1 MKKLFLLFALM
12 LSPALALAGGGGACG
27 TLPKCEKAPVD
38 LHNKESLQNGAKIF
52 ISYCLGCHSAKYL
65 RYERMAQ
72 DLEIDPKLVEQYMMF
87 TTEKIGDG
95 MDTKVN
101 KKDQAKWFGNAP
113 PDLSLETRLQ
123 SPDWVYTYLL
133 NFYPDDKR
141 PWGVNNRVFKDVA
154 MPHVLD
160 SLEQDLGPDDYKV
173 AVGDLVNFMTYMAE
187 PIRTE
192 RERLGVWVLLFL
204 AIMFV
209 PVYLLN
215 KEYWKD
221 VK

>member
-1 MKKLFLLFALM
+1 MKKFFLLLTLLCTPFMAQA
-12 LSPALALAGGGGACG
+12 SGVHCG
-27 TLPKCEKAPVD
+27 ELHECEKAPVD
-38 LHNKESLQNGAKIF
+38 LHNKESLQNGAKLF
-52 ISYCLGCHSAKYL
+52 ISYCSGCHSAKYL

-72 DLEIDPKLVEQYMMF
+72 DLEIDPKLVQEYMMF
-87 TTEKIGDG
+87 TTDKIGDSI
-95 MDTKVN
+95 DPKIN

-113 PDLSLETRLQ
+113 PDLSLETRLR

-133 NFYPDDKR
+133 NFYPDAKR

-154 MPHVLD
+154 MPHVLGD
-160 SLEQDLGPDDYKV
+160 LEQDLGPEGYEE

-187 PIRTE
+187 PIQTQRQA
-192 RERLGVWVLLFL
+192 LGIWVLLFL
-204 AIMFV
+204 AVLFV

-221 VK
+221 IK

>member
-160 SLEQDLGPDDYKV
+160 SLEQDLGPEDYKV

>member
-1 MKKLFLLFALM
+1 MKKFLLMLALLVSPVFALA
-12 LSPALALAGGGGACG
+12 SGGGCG
-27 TLPKCEKAPVD
+27 DLPHCHKAPID
-38 LHNKESLQNGAKIF
+38 LKNKESLQNGVKLF

-72 DLEIDPKLVEQYMMF
+72 DLSIDPKLVAEYMMF
-87 TTEKIGDG
+87 TTDKIGDP
-95 MDTKVN
+95 MDPKFN
-101 KKDQAKWFGNAP
+101 QKEQAKWFGNAP
-113 PDLSLETRLQ
+113 PDLSLETRLR

-133 NFYPDDKR
+133 NFYPDAKR

-154 MPHVLD
+154 MPHVLGD
-160 SLEQDLGPDDYKV
+160 LEQELGPEGYEE
-173 AVGDLVNFMTYMAE
+173 AVGDLTNFMTYMAE

-192 RERLGVWVLLFL
+192 RERLGIFVLLFL
-204 AIMFV
+204 ALLFV

>member
-1 MKKLFLLFALM
+1 
-12 LSPALALAGGGGACG
+12 
-27 TLPKCEKAPVD
+27 
-38 LHNKESLQNGAKIF
+38 
-52 ISYCLGCHSAKYL
+52 
-65 RYERMAQ
+65 
-72 DLEIDPKLVEQYMMF
+72 
-87 TTEKIGDG
+87 
-95 MDTKVN
+95 
-101 KKDQAKWFGNAP
+101 
-113 PDLSLETRLQ
+113 LSLETRLR

-154 MPHVLD
+154 MPHVLTNM
-160 SLEQDLGPDDYKV
+160 EQELGPEGYEE

-187 PIRTE
+187 PSRTE
-192 RERLGVWVLLFL
+192 RESLGWWVLAFL
-204 AIMFV
+204 AILFV

>member
-1 MKKLFLLFALM
+1 MKKFFLLFALL
-12 LSPALALAGGGGACG
+12 LSPVMAMASGGGGCG
-27 TLPKCEKAPVD
+27 EVHCEHAPVD
-38 LHNKESLQNGAKIF
+38 LHNKESLQNGAKVF

-72 DLEIDPKLVEQYMMF
+72 DLEIDPKLVAEYMMF
-87 TTEKIGDG
+87 TTEKIGDP
-95 MDTKVN
+95 MDTKVDQ
-101 KKDQAKWFGNAP
+101 KAQAKWFGNAP
-113 PDLSLETRLQ
+113 PDLSLETRLR
-123 SPDWVYTYLL
+123 SSDWVYTYLL

-154 MPHVLD
+154 MPHVLA
-160 SLEQDLGPDDYKV
+160 SMEQELGPEGYEE

-192 RERLGVWVLLFL
+192 RERLGWWVLAFL
-204 AIMFV
+204 AILFV

>member
-1 MKKLFLLFALM
+1 MKKFFLLFVL
-12 LSPALALAGGGGACG
+12 LFSPMMAMASGGGCG
-27 TLPKCEKAPVD
+27 EVHCEHAPVD
-38 LHNKESLQNGAKIF
+38 LHNKESLQNGAKVF

-65 RYERMAQ
+65 RYERMAT
-72 DLEIDPKLVEQYMMF
+72 DLEIDPKLVSQYMMF
-87 TTEKIGDG
+87 TTDKIGDP
-95 MDTKVN
+95 MDTKVD
-101 KKDQAKWFGNAP
+101 KKAQAKWFGNAP
-113 PDLSLETRLQ
+113 PDLTLETRLR

-154 MPHVLD
+154 MPHVLTNM
-160 SLEQDLGPDDYKV
+160 EQELGPEGYEE

-187 PIRTE
+187 PSRTE
-192 RERLGVWVLLFL
+192 RESLGWWVLAFL
-204 AIMFV
+204 AILFV